1 MVKTLDW
8 KSKVL
13 GSMPSFFT
21 KGYSEMVIT
30 SDFESDILGSNPS
43 ISATMGT

>member
-1 MVKTLDW
+1 
-8 KSKVL
+8 
-13 GSMPSFFT
+13 MPSVPT

-43 ISATMGT
+43 IPANNG